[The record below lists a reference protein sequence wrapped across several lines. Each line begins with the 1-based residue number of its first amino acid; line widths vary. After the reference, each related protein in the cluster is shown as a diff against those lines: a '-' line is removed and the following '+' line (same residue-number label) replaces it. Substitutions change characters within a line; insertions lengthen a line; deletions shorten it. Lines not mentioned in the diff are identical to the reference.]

1 MYDSFLEEKT
11 AIPKECFHEVCFEEL
26 EQDPVGEVAKLYSAL
41 GLPAFSVV
49 EPALCEYVGSLKG
62 YRKNVLPDLAP
73 DLRVRIAH
81 EWQGYFQAWGYL
93 A

>member
-1 MYDSFLEEKT
+1 MPK
-11 AIPKECFHEVCFEEL
+11 AIWTRKDNYVSVFNKSST
-26 EQDPVGEVAKLYSAL
+26 KLYSAL

-49 EPALCEYVGSLKG
+49 EPALREYVGSLKG

-73 DLRVRIAH
+73 DLRARIAH